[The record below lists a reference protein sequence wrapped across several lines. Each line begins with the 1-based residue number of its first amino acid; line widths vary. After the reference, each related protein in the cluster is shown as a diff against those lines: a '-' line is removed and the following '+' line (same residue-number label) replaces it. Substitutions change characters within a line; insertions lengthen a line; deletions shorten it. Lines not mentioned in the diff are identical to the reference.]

1 MCTIRYL
8 NKILMY
14 FFINAGDDRNI
25 SDTNSSQN
33 VVINELLR
41 ILISLQF
48 IDLIYFLRLFT

>member
-1 MCTIRYL
+1 
-8 NKILMY
+8 MY